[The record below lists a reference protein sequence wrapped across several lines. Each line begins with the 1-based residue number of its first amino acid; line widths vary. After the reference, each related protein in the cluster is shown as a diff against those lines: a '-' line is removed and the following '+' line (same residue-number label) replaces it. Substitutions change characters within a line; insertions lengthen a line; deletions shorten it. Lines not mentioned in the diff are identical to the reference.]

1 MVTEKAFQIP
11 KGLFDLL
18 SQFFFFTGKISF
30 LKAFE
35 ERVTQPLLRI
45 AGGLE
50 EVIDFIDLLA
60 QTPFVLATPSK
71 VFQQMTKALFLFT
84 LVMRFKDL
92 MKDFVFEKKLLALVL

>member
-1 MVTEKAFQIP
+1 MITEETFQVP

-30 LKAFE
+30 FKAFE
-35 ERVTQPLLRI
+35 ERLTQPFLRI

-60 QTPFVLATPSK
+60 
-71 VFQQMTKALFLFT
+71 
-84 LVMRFKDL
+84 
-92 MKDFVFEKKLLALVL
+92 